1 MQRLLKYCLLLLLIA
16 TLAACSASTP
26 TAQAPTSTPK
36 AENTSHAATPTDQ
49 NDPFFQST
57 GGGEPRST
65 GYWLLWNSCA
75 PDNKAEIAAANGGRQ
90 AGWIIVDDL
99 LAAPGILLGELT
111 IDSCQLA
118 INLLQAQDSTGVDH
132 SADTAYNLAA
142 QLLAAQ
148 LNLAASAEYCP
159 AVDEAVRAG
168 QLLLIQQGF
177 DASGGYFSVVENN
190 QDRQA
195 ADFLVEQL
203 VEYNAGSLC
212 R

>member
-1 MQRLLKYCLLLLLIA
+1 M
-16 TLAACSASTP
+16 
-26 TAQAPTSTPK
+26 
-36 AENTSHAATPTDQ
+36 
-49 NDPFFQST
+49 
-57 GGGEPRST
+57 
-65 GYWLLWNSCA
+65 
-75 PDNKAEIAAANGGRQ
+75 
-90 AGWIIVDDL
+90 